1 VLAESGG
8 IAINI
13 EPVIIYGDVLKIGD
27 SMKEWTARF
36 AET

>member
-1 VLAESGG
+1 VLAESAG

-13 EPVIIYGDVLKIGD
+13 EPVMIYGDMLKIGD

-36 AET
+36 AES